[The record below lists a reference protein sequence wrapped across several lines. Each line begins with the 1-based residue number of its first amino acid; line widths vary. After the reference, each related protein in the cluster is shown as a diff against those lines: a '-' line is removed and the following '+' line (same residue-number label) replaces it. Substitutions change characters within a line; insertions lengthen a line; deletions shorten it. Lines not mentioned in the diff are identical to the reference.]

1 MLAVSFGILFRQ
13 AGIAEG
19 NGLTNPGNVTQRLGE
34 IMISAGCVA
43 GIRLL
48 ARRPKARPV
57 RVAMPIY
64 HAVVL
69 GDASGYHPQPGA
81 VSALEGGLL
90 V

>member
-1 MLAVSFGILFRQ
+1 M
-13 AGIAEG
+13 
-19 NGLTNPGNVTQRLGE
+19 NGGSYVERGPCPARGVLL
-34 IMISAGCVA
+34 ISCCGCVA